1 MTFLILKLYIVLYT
15 RLALA
20 HITYAR
26 RLTGIQLMRWRFEA
40 GMWLA
45 HALLTLS
52 EQLFHFRRPP
62 GRIRYHIAYWLL
74 DLSTAVANS
83 FGRRCGLLK

>member
-1 MTFLILKLYIVLYT
+1 MKPLS
-15 RLALA
+15 
-20 HITYAR
+20 
-26 RLTGIQLMRWRFEA
+26 IQLYLLHCWWIYQCQRMRHAAIRAHFEA

-52 EQLFHFRRPP
+52 EQLFHFGRPP